1 MKKHSVIISGHATS
15 LSIEPEFWTAFTR
28 LAQANSTPLS
38 HLIQEIDDT
47 RTGNL
52 SSAIRLYVLK
62 SYTEIIENQQ
72 AQKNPINDKDAKR

>member
-15 LSIEPEFWTAFTR
+15 LSIEPEFWTAFIQ
-28 LAQANSTPLS
+28 LAHDRGVSLA

-47 RTGNL
+47 RTSNL

-62 SYTEIIENQQ
+62 SYTEIIENKQ
-72 AQKNPINDKDAKR
+72 AQQDTVNNKDTKG